1 MATKTKS
8 EPTRIEHLA
17 EVLAEHAKALEGF
30 EAQASQFEA
39 DAVKLAAR
47 IEELKVDITR
57 PIPEVAAEVGDLEA
71 KRSVTQAR
79 AAAIRARA
87 VDYRAEHQI
96 ESLENE
102 HRYLVS
108 QEKARVEAEATA
120 TRRAEL
126 TAEFEGR
133 IPQYRSYLLAVEAL
147 EWRLNW
153 LADQGV
159 TTHRAFASRNET
171 QSSVR
176 WEIRNMT
183 TDAQRQEF
191 MRNHLPQLEAERH
204 ASEVVRRAIRQHTE
218 EPN

>member
-1 MATKTKS
+1 MATRTKP
-8 EPTRIEHLA
+8 EPTRIEHLT
-17 EVLAEHAKALEGF
+17 EVLAEHTKALEGF
-30 EAQASQFEA
+30 ETQASQFEA
-39 DAVKLAAR
+39 DAATLAAR
-47 IEELKVDITR
+47 IEELTVDITR
-57 PIPEVAAEVGDLEA
+57 PVPEVAAEVSDLEA

-102 HRYLVS
+102 HRYLVG

-120 TRRAEL
+120 KRVAEL
-126 TAEFEGR
+126 SAEFEAR
-133 IPQYRSYLLAVEAL
+133 IPQYRIYLLAVEAL

-159 TTHRAFASRNET
+159 TTHRAFAARNET

-191 MRNHLPQLEAERH
+191 MRNHLPQLRD
-204 ASEVVRRAIRQHTE
+204 
-218 EPN
+218 